1 MDNHGFKPLLI
12 LWVWIIL
19 QRAFVSHCVMQS
31 VKKKA
36 QDFLIF
42 LASDNTPLFHAF
54 RWYSILHTH
63 LSETSSGHLKLTQR
77 LQSLGFQTSAS
88 QGILVYRHRGTLLHN
103 HCRTSSAAQNLF
115 ERILIAYSRITNTC
129 IVILQVSELKN
140 LIVRFKASNIT
151 WWNVPKMI
159 IELSMQVI

>member
-1 MDNHGFKPLLI
+1 MTWLLMFWVSKKMDNHGFKPLLI

-19 QRAFVSHCVMQS
+19 QRAFVSHCVMPS

-42 LASDNTPLFHAF
+42 VASDNTPLFHAF

-63 LSETSSGHLKLTQR
+63 LSETSSGHLKLTHR

-88 QGILVYRHRGTLLHN
+88 QRHF
-103 HCRTSSAAQNLF
+103 S
-115 ERILIAYSRITNTC
+115 
-129 IVILQVSELKN
+129 
-140 LIVRFKASNIT
+140 
-151 WWNVPKMI
+151 VPK
-159 IELSMQVI
+159 IEEHCSITTAESLLQPRTFLRGYWLLILG